1 MPEINSASSEFELL
15 DNDEGISQL
24 GLIEPEKDI
33 DRLTQTSKDYFIS
46 KGAQLLSD
54 LLCTENLE
62 QYIENIK
69 QNNLYEAMD
78 LDKLREQYQK
88 EHHSYLSTLVNLS
101 GTIKQIYKDYVSGAT
116 NKEYS
121 TARNNYLTA
130 IVSLM
135 WSIHNKA
142 KKDKDQELNR
152 GSFKIIDPEAKLYNF
167 LSQYVSFAASIQPS
181 TNGLLGFFNGNDFA
195 YSRTPTLGLS
205 SHYKADYKQYG
216 IDLRFK
222 GGDHYAL
229 PILPADHSH
238 LLFGQVCINGETYTF
253 LKFEEVGLGNFLEF
267 INHGIN
273 YKNSGHKDP
282 NQANTTFREKDIPQ
296 EVKDAYTCFCQE
308 ATIESLNGTETIHE
322 MWNVIELYINQ
333 ITAKQENI
341 PENVKESIQKFIV
354 AVTESHLADNMSIRN
369 GQEIIIDLNNYVPTN
384 ITPAT
389 LAEAALAEEAEQASS
404 SNSAYSALPT
414 QLDTHIDEN
423 QQLQQELKTKPN
435 DTTSW
440 WTNIT
445 TNIINF
451 VTEQLQNLKN
461 LAIDGFNKLS
471 NIFGFNSL
479 PEEDLPEVSLE
490 SSQPTNTIAH
500 NEEEPPISRQAAAK
514 SIIFNPITARNALI
528 AATVIGTCVVA
539 NQILPKK
546 FK

>member
-1 MPEINSASSEFELL
+1 MPESSEFELL

-24 GLIEPEKDI
+24 GLIEPEKEI
-33 DRLTQTSKDYFIS
+33 GRLTHKFKDYFVP
-46 KGAQLLSD
+46 KGDQLLSD
-54 LLCTENLE
+54 LLCTKDLD

-78 LDKLREQYQK
+78 LEKLREQYQK
-88 EHHSYLSTLVNLS
+88 EHHSYLSSLVNLS
-101 GTIKQIYKDYVSGAT
+101 GTIKQMYKDYVPGAT
-116 NKEYS
+116 NQEHS

-135 WSIHNKA
+135 WSIHNKG
-142 KKDKDQELNR
+142 KKDKDQELHR

-181 TNGLLGFFNGNDFA
+181 TNGLLGFFTGNDFA

-216 IDLRFK
+216 IDMRFK

-267 INHGIN
+267 IHHGIN

-282 NQANTTFREKDIPQ
+282 NQANTTFREKDIPK
-296 EVKDAYTCFCQE
+296 EVKDAYACFCQE
-308 ATIESLNGTETIHE
+308 AAIESWNVTATIHE

-333 ITAKQENI
+333 TTAQQENI
-341 PENVKESIQKFIV
+341 PKKVKESIKKFIV

-389 LAEAALAEEAEQASS
+389 LAEASLAEEAEQASS
-404 SNSAYSALPT
+404 SNSKYSALLPT

-435 DTTSW
+435 DTNSW

-471 NIFGFNSL
+471 KIFGFNSL

-490 SSQPTNTIAH
+490 SSQPTNTITH
-500 NEEEPPISRQAAAK
+500 NGEEPPIPSQAAK